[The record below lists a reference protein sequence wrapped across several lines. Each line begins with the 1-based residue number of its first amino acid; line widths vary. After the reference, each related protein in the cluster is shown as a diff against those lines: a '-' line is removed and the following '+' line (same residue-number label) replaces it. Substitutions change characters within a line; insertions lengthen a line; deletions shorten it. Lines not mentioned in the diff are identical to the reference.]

1 MVRIRGQLE
10 KIIFRNEE
18 NNYTVAVVK
27 PESELDSVTITGIL
41 YSPHPGQMLEMEGEW
56 TEHPRF
62 GTQFQ
67 VDRYRIVA
75 PATEEGIRRYL
86 GSGMIP
92 HIGEKMADRIVDAF
106 GTEALDIIEH
116 AIERLTEVEGIGK
129 KRIKIIKEAWKKQK
143 DIREVMLF
151 LQEHHVS
158 THHGVKIFNTYG
170 KQAIQMV
177 QANPYR
183 LADDIF
189 GIGFKT
195 ADRIAQQ
202 LGFDDH
208 SLQRAEAGSLYL
220 LRSCIDQGHTC
231 YPEKQLETK
240 CKEEMNIGGDLF
252 QAALRRLID
261 NNRIISDTS
270 TADKPMLY
278 TKEMFQFETGIAE
291 EMKRLFKNASE
302 TSITKTAYC
311 KNVNGVKNTDW
322 KQRVEALINRIA
334 ERENLKPSEKQ
345 FQAVYNTANQ
355 KLSVLTGGP
364 GTGKT
369 TITRMVIL
377 LAEHLGWSYL
387 LCAPTGRAAK
397 RLSESTG
404 REAKTIHRLLEYD
417 PKTAQ
422 FKRNKSNQLI
432 ADLVIIDETSM
443 VDIVLGYHLLAALCD
458 RARVLF
464 IGDTFQLPSIGP
476 GEFLHSLIES
486 STICVVELS
495 EIFRQAAQSTITIN
509 AHRIKTGQFPYT
521 GKDDELADFYFIK
534 QSDSKK
540 IAEMIG
546 MLAAERIPDRF
557 GFHPIK
563 EIKVLTPMHK
573 GSVGTKHLNTLLQE
587 TLNSNGE
594 QLDCGVRM
602 FRLGDKVMQIR
613 NNYDKEV
620 FNGDIGTVIALHR
633 EKNEISVEF
642 DERIVRYEAYE
653 SDELIPAYAISI
665 HKAQG
670 SEYPAVIIPLA
681 TEHYILLQRNLLY
694 TAVTRGK
701 QLVVLI
707 GSPKALSIA
716 LNRENRGRRYTLL
729 EKRLKRGLTVRSG
742 FSKVVHYESSDRGG
756 G

>member
-1 MVRIRGQLE
+1 MVTITGQLE

-27 PESELDSVTITGIL
+27 PESELDAVTATGTL
-41 YSPHPGQMLEMEGEW
+41 YSPQPGQVLEMEGEW
-56 TEHPRF
+56 KDHPRF

-67 VDRYRIVA
+67 ILRYRIAV

-92 HIGEKMADRIVDAF
+92 NIGEKMADRIVDVF
-106 GTEALDIIEH
+106 GTQALDIIEQQT
-116 AIERLTEVEGIGK
+116 ERLSEVEGIGK
-129 KRIKIIKEAWKKQK
+129 KRIKTIKDAYEKQK

-158 THHGVKIFNTYG
+158 THHSVKIFNTYG
-170 KQAIQMV
+170 KKAIQMV

-189 GIGFKT
+189 GVGFKT
-195 ADRIAQQ
+195 ADRIAEQ
-202 LGFDDH
+202 LGFDKQ
-208 SLQRAEAGSLYL
+208 SLQRAEAGTLYL
-220 LRSCIDQGHTC
+220 LRTCIEQGHIC
-231 YPEKQLETK
+231 FPEKQLGVK
-240 CKEEMNIGGDLF
+240 CTEEMDIDDELF
-252 QAALRRLID
+252 RAARNRLIEK
-261 NNRIISDTS
+261 NQIIADTS
-270 TADKPMLY
+270 TEAETMLY
-278 TKEMFQFETGIAE
+278 TREMFQYETGITE
-291 EMKRLFKNASE
+291 ELYRLTE
-302 TSITKTAYC
+302 KTAKIGAC
-311 KNVNGVKNTDW
+311 DNEGSEK
-322 KQRVEALINRIA
+322 EAERKKKLKAVINRIT
-334 ERENLKPSEKQ
+334 ERENLKPSKNQ
-345 FQAVYNTANQ
+345 FQAVYNSVAS

-377 LAEHLGWSYL
+377 LAEHLGWSYV

-417 PKTAQ
+417 PKKAN
-422 FKRNKSNQLI
+422 FKRNKTDRLKTDLI
-432 ADLVIIDETSM
+432 IIDEASM
-443 VDIVLGYHLLAALCD
+443 VDVILGYHLLSALCS

-476 GEFLHSLIES
+476 GEFLHSVIES
-486 STICVVELS
+486 RTLRVVELS
-495 EIFRQAAQSTITIN
+495 DIFRQAAQSMITVN
-509 AHRIKTGQFPYT
+509 AHRIKTGEIPST
-521 GKDDELADFYFIK
+521 GKDDELTDFYFIN
-534 QSDSKK
+534 QSDSEKM
-540 IAEMIG
+540 AEMIG
-546 MLAAERIPDRF
+546 VLAGKRIPKRF

-563 EIKVLTPMHK
+563 DIQVLTPMHK
-573 GSVGTKHLNTLLQE
+573 GAVGTRRLNTLLQE
-587 TLNSNGE
+587 ILNSEGE
-594 QLDCGVRM
+594 QLDCGVRT

-613 NNYDKEV
+613 NNYEKEV
-620 FNGDIGTVIALHR
+620 FNGDIGTVLTLDKEKKEIA
-633 EKNEISVEF
+633 VGF
-642 DERIVRYEAYE
+642 DDRIVSYEAYE
-653 SDELIPAYAISI
+653 SDELLPAYAISI

-716 LNRENRGRRYTLL
+716 LKRENRGRRYTLL
-729 EKRLKRGLTVRSG
+729 DKRLKKRFDSQHR
-742 FSKVVHYESSDRGG
+742 FQ
-756 G
+756 

>member
-18 NNYTVAVVK
+18 NNYTVAMVN

-41 YSPHPGQMLEMEGEW
+41 YSPNPGQMLEMEGEW

-67 VDRYRIVA
+67 VDRYRIGV
-75 PATEEGIRRYL
+75 PVTEEGIRRYL

-116 AIERLTEVEGIGK
+116 AIERLSEVEGIGK
-129 KRIKIIKEAWKKQK
+129 KRIKIITEAWEKQK

-158 THHGVKIFNTYG
+158 THHGIKIFNTYG
-170 KQAIQMV
+170 KQAIEMV

-195 ADRIAQQ
+195 ADRIAQR
-202 LGFDDH
+202 LGFDEH
-208 SLQRAEAGSLYL
+208 SLQRAEAGTLYL
-220 LRSCIDQGHTC
+220 LHSCIDQGHTC

-240 CKEEMNIGGDLF
+240 CKEEINIDEDLF

-261 NNRIISDTS
+261 NNRVIFDTS
-270 TADKPMLY
+270 TVDKPMLY
-278 TKEMFQFETGIAE
+278 TKEMFKYENGIAE
-291 EMKRLFKNASE
+291 EMHRLSENAFD
-302 TSITKTAYC
+302 TGTTKVAYC
-311 KNVNGVKNTDW
+311 KNTNGVKNTEW
-322 KQRVEALINRIA
+322 KQTVEVLIERIA
-334 ERENLKPSEKQ
+334 QREKLKPSEKQ
-345 FQAVYNTANQ
+345 FQAVYNTAAY

-377 LAEHLGWSYL
+377 LAEQLGWNYL

-417 PKTAQ
+417 PKKAQ
-422 FKRNKSNQLI
+422 FKRNKSNHLI
-432 ADLVIIDETSM
+432 TDLIIIDETSM
-443 VDIVLGYHLLAALCD
+443 VDIVLGYHLLSALCD

-476 GEFLHSLIES
+476 GEFLHSIIES
-486 STICVVELS
+486 STICVVELR
-495 EIFRQAAQSTITIN
+495 EIFRQAVQSTITIN

-521 GKDDELADFYFIK
+521 DEDNELTDFYFIK
-534 QSDSKK
+534 QSNPEKM
-540 IAEMIG
+540 AEMVA
-546 MLAAERIPDRF
+546 MLALERVPGRF

-563 EIKVLTPMHK
+563 EIQVLTPMHK
-573 GSVGTKHLNTLLQE
+573 GAVGTKQLNALLQE

-594 QLDCGVRM
+594 QLDCGGQT

-620 FNGDIGTVIALHR
+620 FNGDIGTVIAMNR
-633 EKNEISVEF
+633 EKKEMTVEF
-642 DERIVRYEAYE
+642 DERSVSYEAYE

-716 LNRENRGRRYTLL
+716 LKRENRGRRYTLL
-729 EKRLKRGLTVRSG
+729 GKRLKKRFDS
-742 FSKVVHYESSDRGG
+742 EDRFQ
-756 G
+756 